1 MNQKQALQEV
11 LKGSSL
17 HVCLMLVAK
26 VLTRTGYGDIQVL
39 GRRHRLQ
46 KSRVGGCELQCH
58 TSMGSVPIRV
68 IIKLIKDSVRTR
80 MLDEMA
86 GAIDRTKSDFG
97 IVVST
102 EKLSEKARRTRK
114 EYKKSRV
121 EIIDLCLLTEML
133 QKFRIGVRPGGEID
147 YAFFAAMEDQF
158 DRVNEFL
165 AYERF
170 TR

>member
-1 MNQKQALQEV
+1 MNQEQALKSV

-17 HVCLMLVAK
+17 HVCLMLVSK

-39 GRRHRLQ
+39 DRRHRRQ
-46 KSRVGGCELQCH
+46 KSSIGGCELLCQ
-58 TSMGSVPIRV
+58 TSIGSVPIKV
-68 IIKLIKDSVRTR
+68 IIKIIKDSVRTR

-102 EKLSEKARRTRK
+102 EELSDKARLTRD

-121 EIIDLCLLTEML
+121 EVIDCLLFSEML
-133 QKFRIGVRPGGEID
+133 QKFRIGVRPNGEPD
-147 YAFFAAMEDQF
+147 YAFFAELEGQL